1 MTVEKS
7 IVLPVGSYFV
17 TYTPPKPF
25 AGCNGFTRGY
35 SVLLPAIPLTY
46 TLPAASMRGGLMVLA
61 ELRVGSGSPVP
72 TKVAQTSALPAGLSF
87 ARKPR
92 FMQLP
97 AEGQGVVLFA
107 PAVAG
112 KS

>member
-1 MTVEKS
+1 MTVENS

-17 TYTPPKPF
+17 TYTPPKPL
-25 AGCNGFTRGY
+25 AGCKGFTRGY
-35 SVLLPAIPLTY
+35 SILLPAIPLTY
-46 TLPAASMRGGLMVLA
+46 TLPAASRRGGLMVSAALLA
-61 ELRVGSGSPVP
+61 GPPGPVP
-72 TKVAQTSALPAGLSF
+72 TKVAQTSALPAGLSL

-107 PAVAG
+107 PGVAG